1 MFLPVPR
8 LRAFQGRSILRNPGR
23 SNLALT
29 ARLAQRELI
38 ARSGGLPMSC
48 RLPCLLVFALV
59 CLGLNAAQAQDAV
72 EAFYRGKTVTIT
84 VGSAVGG
91 GFDAYARLVS
101 HHLSKHIPGNPT
113 IVVQNIPGAGSNKA
127 ASYLA
132 TQAPKDGTAI
142 GALQAVAI
150 TQPLISD
157 QTLPHDPSKFI
168 MVGSANNSV
177 YFCVIRSDA
186 PVKTFQETFEKEA
199 IIGTSGEGASL
210 REYPVMLIN
219 VLGVKLRLI
228 GGYAGSREIMIAM
241 ERNEVQ
247 GMCGMDWSSFLT
259 QQPNWISSGFVRLLA
274 QEDLRGHPEMN
285 KLGVPLTIS
294 FAKTEEDRQVMELIY
309 SQNLFG
315 RPYLLPPGVPAD
327 RVAALRRAFASMLK
341 DEALLAEAKK
351 SGLDIGPMGGEELQA
366 LVAKLYASP
375 PKIIQRAKQ
384 SLIYKG
390 PAR

>member
-1 MFLPVPR
+1 
-8 LRAFQGRSILRNPGR
+8 
-23 SNLALT
+23 
-29 ARLAQRELI
+29 
-38 ARSGGLPMSC
+38 MSY
-48 RLPCLLVFALV
+48 RLPAALVFAAA
-59 CLGLNAAQAQDAV
+59 CLAANAAAAQDAV
-72 EAFYRGKTVTIT
+72 EAFYRGKSVTIT

-101 HHLSKHIPGNPT
+101 HHLAKHIPGNPT

-127 ASYLA
+127 ASYIAL
-132 TQAPKDGTAI
+132 QAPKDGTAI

-157 QTLPHDPSKFI
+157 QTVPHDPSKFI
-168 MVGSANNSV
+168 MVGSANTSV

-186 PVKTFQETFEKEA
+186 PVTTFQETFEKEV

-210 REYPVMLIN
+210 REYPVMLVN

-228 GGYAGSREIMIAM
+228 GGYAGSREIMLAM

-259 QQPNWISSGFVRLLA
+259 QQRDWISSGFVRLLA

-285 KLGVPLTIS
+285 KIGVPLALS
-294 FAKTEEDRQVMELIY
+294 FAKTEEDRQVMEMIY

-327 RVAALRRAFASMLK
+327 RVAALRQAFASMLK
-341 DEALLAEAKK
+341 DKALLAEAEK

-366 LVAKLYASP
+366 LVAKLYALP
-375 PKIIQRAKQ
+375 PKVIERAKQ

-390 PAR
+390 PAK

>member
-1 MFLPVPR
+1 MSSYWPR
-8 LRAFQGRSILRNPGR
+8 AV
-23 SNLALT
+23 
-29 ARLAQRELI
+29 
-38 ARSGGLPMSC
+38 
-48 RLPCLLVFALV
+48 VFAAA
-59 CLGLNAAQAQDAV
+59 CLAADTAAAQNSV
-72 EAFYRGKTVTIT
+72 EAFYRGKSVTIT

-132 TQAPKDGTAI
+132 TQAPKDGTAV

-157 QTLPHDPSKFI
+157 QTLPHDPSKFV

-177 YFCVIRSDA
+177 YFCVVRSDA
-186 PVKTFQETFEKEA
+186 PVKTFQEAFDKEV

-210 REYPVMLIN
+210 REYPVMLVN

-259 QQPNWISSGFVRLLA
+259 QQRGWISSGFVRLLA

-285 KLGVPLTIS
+285 KMGVPLAIS
-294 FAKTEEDRQVMELIY
+294 FAKTAEDQQVMELIY

-315 RPYLLPPGVPAD
+315 RPYLLPPGAPAD
-327 RVAALRRAFASMLK
+327 RVAALRRAFAAMLQ

-366 LVAKLYASP
+366 LVSKLYASP
-375 PKIIQRAKQ
+375 PKVIERAKQ

-390 PAR
+390 TR